1 MPASVFG
8 RSQKMALTEDKT
20 KVHFLGRLPMQGSR
34 QEDTWRPVD
43 ALVNRGKKNMVKNMK
58 MKVSNYGINRS
69 YKWGLGSKKST
80 FIPLD
85 RVVYGGV
92 DDHHE
97 RVFTLIVRGEQQN
110 ECHAYLCDTPADA
123 EHLTMRLDDAF
134 RQAYGHFEEE
144 GVPREAPHDN
154 NIIMAPAMAHPPI
167 SNGNS
172 DIEMRETTH
181 VNNRRR
187 RGSASSSTSRSSSDQ
202 GVTSTRVVYSK
213 TVSPTSD
220 YGTER
225 SREIAARDHVD
236 IQYNSYQNGPV
247 EVHRQPEVRQ
257 ETMYVDRATPP
268 PEPRRAHSMYVE
280 RAAPPPEVRR
290 ETMYIE
296 RAAPPPE
303 VMSTVI
309 DDPVDRREVM
319 SRRVYREPYISN
331 DVFMSNGFDRQS
343 IRSEPRYYRSYS
355 SQNIHREVYS
365 QPLVRRSFYRSS
377 PQVVQLN
384 DYERKYFTEDGDFA
398 VPLAGWDDERPHYQG
413 HTFTRD
419 VSTQPRYRVPERRAE
434 TQYFRRDGSFRQEPV
449 YYTQYRASS
458 RVPSRAPSIARSRAE
473 STYSRPRSI
482 FGRSSRSLGSK
493 GVEGARQP
501 SYLTTVQSK
510 SFWTQQ
516 GPSYRDSMMY

>member
-1 MPASVFG
+1 MPAASVFG

-20 KVHFLGRLPMQGSR
+20 KVSFLGRLPMQGSR

-58 MKVSNYGINRS
+58 MKVSNYGINRT
-69 YKWGLGSKKST
+69 YKWGLGSKKSN

-97 RVFTLIVRGEQQN
+97 RVFTLIVRGDQQN
-110 ECHAYLCDTPADA
+110 ECHAYLCDSPADA

-144 GVPREAPHDN
+144 EVVHQQPPRDN
-154 NIIMAPAMAHPPI
+154 NIIMAAPGSMAAHPP
-167 SNGNS
+167 NGN

-181 VNNRRR
+181 VNGRRR

-225 SREIAARDHVD
+225 SREVSSTRDHVD

-247 EVHRQPEVRQ
+247 EVHRQADREV
-257 ETMYVDRATPP
+257 YVDPVTIPT
-268 PEPRRAHSMYVE
+268 PEPVRRAQTMYVE

-296 RAAPPPE
+296 RAAPP
-303 VMSTVI
+303 V
-309 DDPVDRREVM
+309 DDPVERREVL
-319 SRRVYREPYISN
+319 SRTVYREPSMSN

-343 IRSEPRYYRSYS
+343 VRSEPRYYRSYS
-355 SQNIHREVYS
+355 SQNLHREVYS

-377 PQVVQLN
+377 PQVVQLS

-413 HTFTRD
+413 HTYSRE
-419 VSTQPRYRVPERRAE
+419 VASQPRQSYRAPEPRRAPE
-434 TQYFRRDGSFRQEPV
+434 TQYFRRDPGSFRQEPV
-449 YYTQYRASS
+449 YYTQLRGS
-458 RVPSRAPSIARSRAE
+458 SRAPSVARSRGG

-493 GVEGARQP
+493 GIEGARQP
-501 SYLTTVQSK
+501 SYLTTVQSR
-510 SFWTQQ
+510 SFWNQQ
-516 GPSYRDSMMY
+516 GPSYGDSMMY

>member
-43 ALVNRGKKNMVKNMK
+43 ALVNSKKNMVKNMK
-58 MKVSNYGINRS
+58 MKVSNYGINRT
-69 YKWGLGSKKST
+69 YKWGLGSKKSN

-97 RVFTLIVRGEQQN
+97 RVFTLIVRGDQQN
-110 ECHAYLCDTPADA
+110 ECHAYLCENPADA

-144 GVPREAPHDN
+144 GVHREAPRDN
-154 NIIMAPAMAHPPI
+154 NIIMAPAMAQPP
-167 SNGNS
+167 NGNANG
-172 DIEMRETTH
+172 DIEMRETTQ
-181 VNNRRR
+181 VSRRR

-202 GVTSTRVVYSK
+202 EVTSTRVVYSK

-225 SREIAARDHVD
+225 SREISRDHVD
-236 IQYNSYQNGPV
+236 IQYNNYQNGPV
-247 EVHRQPEVRQ
+247 EVHRQPEIRQ
-257 ETMYVDRATPP
+257 ENMYVDRATPP
-268 PEPRRAHSMYVE
+268 PEPRRAQAMYVE

-296 RAAPPPE
+296 RAAPPPA
-303 VMSTVI
+303 VMSSVI
-309 DDPVDRREVM
+309 VPDEPVDRREVL
-319 SRRVYREPYISN
+319 SRTVYREPSN
-331 DVFMSNGFDRQS
+331 DVYMSNGFDRQS

-355 SQNIHREVYS
+355 SQNLHREVYS

-377 PQVVQLN
+377 PQVAQLN
-384 DYERKYFTEDGDFA
+384 EYERNYFTEDGDFA

-413 HTFTRD
+413 HTFTRE
-419 VSTQPRYRVPERRAE
+419 VATQPRYRVPEPRAE
-434 TQYFRRDGSFRQEPV
+434 TQYFRRDGSYRQEPV
-449 YYTQYRASS
+449 YHTQYRASS
-458 RVPSRAPSIARSRAE
+458 RVPSRAPSRAPSIARSRGG

-482 FGRSSRSLGSK
+482 FGRSNSK
-493 GVEGARQP
+493 RIEGARQP

-516 GPSYRDSMMY
+516 GPSYGDSMMY